1 MTGIPVRTPLS
12 VLAVRPKTKA
22 PPPIFRASS
31 SPSVN
36 VLANIPANYDET
48 TEITMSPMPLMSSLD
63 EPQLLPVTP
72 NEGIL
77 LPIIYQR
84 PSLLRSPK
92 ARNLGVSTIPTI
104 GKELPAVIPIVQPK
118 SPLKNPPQSALFKSK
133 SPSSRSTLPIAYP
146 RSYPA
151 NMVGTFPPTGEEEPV
166 IVNVP
171 SVALS
176 SKGLISYSR
185 PVDVM
190 SYAISSDS
198 SPLPLE
204 ETQQPV
210 VLSPTPLNFSVP
222 IASAASLPRYI
233 STPIRSSKVTRPVI
247 IIPPRG

>member
-22 PPPIFRASS
+22 PPPILHSS
-31 SPSVN
+31 YSPSVN

-48 TEITMSPMPLMSSLD
+48 AEITMPLMSPLD

-84 PSLLRSPK
+84 PSLLSSPK
-92 ARNLGVSTIPTI
+92 ARNLGVVTIPTV
-104 GKELPAVIPIVQPK
+104 GRQLPTVIPIVQPK
-118 SPLKNPPQSALFKSK
+118 SPLKNPPQSALFRSK
-133 SPSSRSTLPIAYP
+133 SPSSRVTLPVAYP

-151 NMVGTFPPTGEEEPV
+151 NMAGTFPPTGEEEQV

-176 SKGLISYSR
+176 NKGLISYSR

-190 SYAISSDS
+190 SYAISPDS

-210 VLSPTPLNFSVP
+210 VLSPTPVTFAVP
-222 IASAASLPRYI
+222 ASSTASLPRYI
-233 STPIRSSKVTRPVI
+233 SAPIRSSKIARPMI